1 MKKILVIGAN
11 GTIGK
16 AVVDQLKARH
26 QVISVGSRSGDFQ
39 ANMENLNE
47 VHALFEKVG
56 KVDAVV
62 VAAGNVHF
70 GPLADIS
77 SEQFAIGL
85 NSKLMGQ
92 VNVAQ
97 VAPRFLNDG
106 GSITL
111 TSGILS
117 EQPIRYGA
125 AATMTNR
132 AVEGYAVGAAL
143 ELPRGIRINV
153 VSPTV
158 LVESLPAYGPYFLGF
173 EAVPAARVALAYER
187 SVEGAQT
194 GQIYKV
200 E

>member
-1 MKKILVIGAN
+1 MKKVLVIGAS
-11 GTIGK
+11 GAIGQ
-16 AVVDQLKARH
+16 AIVAQLKTRNE
-26 QVISVGSRSGDFQ
+26 VITAGTRSGDYQ
-39 ANMENLNE
+39 ANIERLDE

-56 KVDAVV
+56 KVDAVI

-70 GPLADIS
+70 GPLAEIG
-77 SEQFAIGL
+77 SEQFALGL

-97 VAPRFLNDG
+97 AAQRFLNDG

-111 TSGILS
+111 TSGSLS
-117 EQPIRYGA
+117 EHPIRFGA

-132 AVEGYAVGAAL
+132 AVEGYVVGAAL
-143 ELPRGIRINV
+143 EMPRGIRINV

-158 LVESLPAYGPYFLGF
+158 LVESLPLYGPYFLGV

-194 GQIYKV
+194 GQVYKLH
-200 E
+200 

>member
-16 AVVDQLKARH
+16 AVAAQLKQRH
-26 QVISVGSRSGDFQ
+26 QVVSVGSRSGDYQ
-39 ANMENLNE
+39 ANIENIDE
-47 VHALFEKVG
+47 VRALFEKVG

-70 GPLADIS
+70 GPLAEITA
-77 SEQFAIGL
+77 EQFALGL

-97 VAPRFLNDG
+97 EAPRFLNDG

-173 EAVPAARVALAYER
+173 EAAPAARVALAYER

-194 GQIYKV
+194 GQVYKV
-200 E
+200 Q